1 MLRAEHLSLSCSPS
15 LCVRHHSD
23 RSPRQ
28 LTPQPHLLPF
38 SLLEISHF
46 GSFGIKSVTLYGGV
60 ESMTN
65 KPSSNM
71 TAGHMI
77 SFCLMLPASP
87 LHLQGVLR
95 KSEI

>member
-15 LCVRHHSD
+15 LRVRHHSD

-46 GSFGIKSVTLYGGV
+46 GSFGVKSVTLYGGV
-60 ESMTN
+60 ESITK

-71 TAGHMI
+71 TAGNMI